1 MPVTAIKAGVSQL
14 KRRLILEAAVKLF
27 SERGYA
33 ATRIDDIIAEL
44 SASRRVIYEHFDG
57 KSDILVAICEEA
69 IRSTIDLA
77 TNIART
83 PLDPVEKL
91 RSLVRDFARI
101 VIDNRDY
108 IAISTREMMFL
119 PADSR
124 ARITRMQKKFDR
136 ILGAI
141 LADGV
146 ERGVFT
152 VADPAIT
159 ALAIGGMIIWIHR
172 WYRPSGRLS
181 AEAIADAMAAAALGM
196 VQCRG
201 ASSAH

>member
-1 MPVTAIKAGVSQL
+1 MAVTAIKEGVSQL
-14 KRRLILEAAVKLF
+14 KRRLILEAAAKLF

-33 ATRIDDIIAEL
+33 ATRIEDIIAEL
-44 SASRRVIYEHFDG
+44 SASRRVIYEHFGG
-57 KSDILVAICEEA
+57 KSDILVAICEQA

-77 TNIART
+77 TEIARA

-91 RSLVRDFARI
+91 RRLAHDFTAI
-101 VIDNRDY
+101 VIENRDY

-141 LADGV
+141 LADGA
-146 ERGVFT
+146 ERGVFA
-152 VADPAIT
+152 VADPALT
-159 ALAIGGMIIWIHR
+159 ALAIGGMIIWTHR
-172 WYRPSGRLS
+172 WYRPTGRLS
-181 AEAIADAMAAAALGM
+181 AEAVADAMAAAALNM
-196 VQCRG
+196 VLRRDG
-201 ASSAH
+201 

>member
-1 MPVTAIKAGVSQL
+1 MAVTAIREGVSAL
-14 KRRLILEAAVKLF
+14 KHRLILEAAAKLF

-33 ATRIDDIIAEL
+33 ATRIEDIIAEL
-44 SASRRVIYEHFDG
+44 GASRRVIYEHFGG
-57 KSDILVAICEEA
+57 KSDILVAICEQA

-77 TNIART
+77 TRIVRT

-91 RSLVRDFARI
+91 RRLVREFTEI
-101 VIDNRDY
+101 VIANRDY

-119 PADSR
+119 PSDSR

-136 ILGAI
+136 ILGTV

-146 ERGVFT
+146 ERGVFA

-159 ALAIGGMIIWIHR
+159 ALAIGGMIIWTHR
-172 WYRPSGRLS
+172 WYRPTGRLS
-181 AEAIADAMAAAALGM
+181 AGAVADAMAVAALRM
-196 VQCRG
+196 VERP
-201 ASSAH
+201 ADSL

>member
-1 MPVTAIKAGVSQL
+1 MAVTAIKEGVSRL
-14 KRRLILEAAVKLF
+14 KRRLILEAAAKLF

-33 ATRIDDIIAEL
+33 ATRIEDIIAAL
-44 SASRRVIYEHFDG
+44 SASRRVIYEHFGG
-57 KSDILVAICEEA
+57 KSDILIAICEQA

-77 TNIART
+77 TEIARAR
-83 PLDPVEKL
+83 LDPVEKL
-91 RSLVRDFARI
+91 RRLTHDFTAI
-101 VIDNRDY
+101 VIENRDY

-141 LADGV
+141 LADGA

-152 VADPAIT
+152 VADPALT
-159 ALAIGGMIIWIHR
+159 ALAIGGMIIWTHR
-172 WYRPSGRLS
+172 WYRPTGRLS
-181 AEAIADAMAAAALGM
+181 GEAVADAMAATALNM
-196 VQCRG
+196 VLRRDG
-201 ASSAH
+201 

>member
-1 MPVTAIKAGVSQL
+1 MAVTAIKEGVSQL
-14 KRRLILEAAVKLF
+14 KRRLILEAAAKLF

-33 ATRIDDIIAEL
+33 ATRIEDIIAAL
-44 SASRRVIYEHFDG
+44 SASRRVIYEHFGG
-57 KSDILVAICEEA
+57 KSDILIAICEQA

-77 TNIART
+77 TEIARAR
-83 PLDPVEKL
+83 LDPVEKL
-91 RSLVRDFARI
+91 RRLAHDFTAI
-101 VIDNRDY
+101 VIENRDY

-141 LADGV
+141 LADGA

-152 VADPAIT
+152 VADPALT
-159 ALAIGGMIIWIHR
+159 ALAIGGMIIWTHR
-172 WYRPSGRLS
+172 WYR
-181 AEAIADAMAAAALGM
+181 
-196 VQCRG
+196 
-201 ASSAH
+201 

>member
-1 MPVTAIKAGVSQL
+1 MAVTAIKEGVSRL
-14 KRRLILEAAVKLF
+14 KRRLILEAAAKLF

-33 ATRIDDIIAEL
+33 ATRIEDIIAAL
-44 SASRRVIYEHFDG
+44 SASRRVIYEHFGG
-57 KSDILVAICEEA
+57 KSDILIAICEQA

-77 TNIART
+77 TEIARAR
-83 PLDPVEKL
+83 LDPVEKL
-91 RSLVRDFARI
+91 RRLAHDFTAI
-101 VIDNRDY
+101 VIENRDY

-141 LADGV
+141 LADGA

-152 VADPAIT
+152 VADPALT
-159 ALAIGGMIIWIHR
+159 ALAIGGMIIWTHR
-172 WYRPSGRLS
+172 WYRPTGRLS
-181 AEAIADAMAAAALGM
+181 GEAVADAMAATALNM
-196 VQCRG
+196 VLRRDG
-201 ASSAH
+201 

>member
-1 MPVTAIKAGVSQL
+1 MAVTAIKEGVNQL
-14 KRRLILEAAVKLF
+14 KRRLILEAAARLF

-44 SASRRVIYEHFDG
+44 SASRRVIYEHFGG
-57 KSDILVAICEEA
+57 KSDILVAICEQA

-77 TNIART
+77 TGVARA

-91 RSLVRDFARI
+91 RRLVRDFTQI

-141 LADGV
+141 LADGA

-152 VADPAIT
+152 VADPALT
-159 ALAIGGMIIWIHR
+159 ALAIGGMIIWAHR
-172 WYRPSGRLS
+172 WYRTSGRLS
-181 AEAIADAMAAAALGM
+181 SDQVADAMAAAALEM
-196 VQCRG
+196 VVRRG
-201 ASSAH
+201 G

>member
-1 MPVTAIKAGVSQL
+1 MAVTAIKAGVSQL
-14 KRRLILEAAVKLF
+14 KRRLILEAAAKLF

-33 ATRIDDIIAEL
+33 ATRIEDIIAEL
-44 SASRRVIYEHFDG
+44 SASRRVIYEHFGG
-57 KSDILVAICEEA
+57 KSDILVAICEQA

-77 TNIART
+77 TEIGRA

-91 RSLVRDFARI
+91 RRLAHDFTAI
-101 VIDNRDY
+101 VIENRDY

-141 LADGV
+141 LTDGA

-152 VADPAIT
+152 VADPALT
-159 ALAIGGMIIWIHR
+159 ALAIGGMIIWTHR
-172 WYRPSGRLS
+172 WYRASGRLS
-181 AEAIADAMAAAALGM
+181 SDQVADAMAAAALNIVVRRVG
-196 VQCRG
+196 
-201 ASSAH
+201 

>member
-1 MPVTAIKAGVSQL
+1 MAVTAIKEGVSQL
-14 KRRLILEAAVKLF
+14 KRRLILEAAVRLF

-33 ATRIDDIIAEL
+33 ATRIEDIIAEL
-44 SASRRVIYEHFDG
+44 SASRRVIYEHFGG
-57 KSDILVAICEEA
+57 KSDILVAICEQA

-77 TNIART
+77 TRIART

-91 RSLVRDFARI
+91 HRLVRDFTQI
-101 VIDNRDY
+101 VIDNRDN

-124 ARITRMQKKFDR
+124 ARITRMQKRFDR
-136 ILGAI
+136 ILGTI
-141 LADGV
+141 LDEGV
-146 ERGVFT
+146 ERGDFL

-159 ALAIGGMIIWIHR
+159 ALAIGGMIIWTHR

-181 AEAIADAMAAAALGM
+181 ADAVAGAMADAALSM
-196 VQCRG
+196 VARSD
-201 ASSAH
+201 ASSER